1 MKKPLMLVA
10 LAVLIA
16 VAIKKAKSQRES
28 EWHGLTES
36 DVRSKLDSKL
46 PGRIPDDKRSAI
58 ADKVVTKMRDRGV
71 ISADPDAADAEIDLR
86 KDDEPAES
94 SHS

>member
-1 MKKPLMLVA
+1 MKKPLILVA

-16 VAIKKAKSQRES
+16 VAIKKAKSKRES

-36 DVRSKLDSKL
+36 DIRSKLDSKL

-71 ISADPDAADAEIDLR
+71 ISADPDAADTEIDLR
-86 KDDEPAES
+86 KVDEPAES
-94 SHS
+94 SPS